1 MTDAAVRVVGIVGS
15 LRAASYNGWL
25 LRAATELAP
34 PELAI
39 TPIGLAHI
47 PGYNADIGTPDEPAP
62 VAALRAAVG
71 DASALLIA
79 SPEYNY
85 GVPGVL
91 KNALDWISRPS
102 GRSPLERKPVALMG
116 ASIGGSGTM
125 RMQPQL
131 RQTLQAVAMYAMP
144 SPEVAV
150 SFCRDK
156 FDAEGRLTDEKTR
169 EHVKAF
175 VAAFLEWT
183 RRF

>member
-1 MTDAAVRVVGIVGS
+1 MAGTVRVLGIVGS

-25 LRAATELAP
+25 LRAAAELAP

-39 TPIGLAHI
+39 TPFGLADI
-47 PGYNADIGTPDEPAP
+47 PGYNADEGLPNEPAP
-62 VAALRAAVG
+62 VADLRRAIR

-85 GVPGVL
+85 GIPGLL
-91 KNALDWISRPS
+91 KNAIDWISRPP
-102 GRSPLERKPVALMG
+102 GRSPLERKPVAVMG
-116 ASIGGSGTM
+116 ASTGGGGTA
-125 RMQPQL
+125 RMQFQL
-131 RQTLQAVAMYAMP
+131 RLTLQAVEMYAMP
-144 SPEVAV
+144 KPEVLV

-169 EHVKAF
+169 EHVQ
-175 VAAFLEWT
+175 AFLSAFLDWT